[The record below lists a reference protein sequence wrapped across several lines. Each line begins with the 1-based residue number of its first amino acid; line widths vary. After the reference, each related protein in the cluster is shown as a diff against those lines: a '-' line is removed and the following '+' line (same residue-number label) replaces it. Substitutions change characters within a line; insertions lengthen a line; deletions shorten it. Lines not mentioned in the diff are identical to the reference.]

1 MLDQIQALRWFC
13 DRQAFDQSTTDAGNE
28 MPASRRSNSRMV
40 RPSVIVALALVLL
53 GVLFTAKDVRLP
65 ILRNSLVYAR
75 TVQNLELHH
84 LALWEVCSDPAQV
97 HSQGCGFS
105 VLALPFTRMTG
116 LNVGLKLASCF
127 ATALFILA
135 MIAFFQRF
143 NASFNLREE
152 DLPLELVVACFNP
165 LVIVQFWSAY
175 SDSAFGASFLVS
187 FVLLDKL
194 LKDRVS
200 KVATALAYTLTVMLA
215 VFTRPAGL
223 VLYPLHLLYGLW
235 HRRQI
240 VEIARRDSRRFF
252 LLVASAAL
260 LAAWVGLG
268 KLGHNPLLN
277 INKGEYDI
285 PVAYLSSVNGM
296 IALLVL
302 TFGVLLV
309 VAAPRIAVTR
319 ESAPLFAVLAAYMH
333 IFMVFHASIFNLRFF
348 IPVFP
353 LMALVI
359 VSALRSVKR
368 KRLVAACVA
377 TYALMNGATIFAFN
391 DTVAYRFFTRISTH
405 RINWGEF
412 GRFDNLRIGVHV
424 RMQEALDRLNAE
436 VPRGGSL
443 QYVTP
448 YYEGVAQ
455 GIYQGSGLLRP
466 DIQIHY
472 AKRLEDLGP
481 LPEDAWIFL
490 PEKISRHPADP
501 PGSSSPWLIHGSTR
515 LSNLQQ

>member
-1 MLDQIQALRWFC
+1 
-13 DRQAFDQSTTDAGNE
+13 
-28 MPASRRSNSRMV
+28 
-40 RPSVIVALALVLL
+40 
-53 GVLFTAKDVRLP
+53 
-65 ILRNSLVYAR
+65 
-75 TVQNLELHH
+75 
-84 LALWEVCSDPAQV
+84 
-97 HSQGCGFS
+97 
-105 VLALPFTRMTG
+105 MTG

-405 RINWGEF
+405 RIPVGAEAV
-412 GRFDNLRIGVHV
+412 LRQAFLREAWIAARV
-424 RMQEALDRLNAE
+424 RSPWVVELLD
-436 VPRGGSL
+436 VPDERRSRSYL
-443 QYVTP
+443 VTP